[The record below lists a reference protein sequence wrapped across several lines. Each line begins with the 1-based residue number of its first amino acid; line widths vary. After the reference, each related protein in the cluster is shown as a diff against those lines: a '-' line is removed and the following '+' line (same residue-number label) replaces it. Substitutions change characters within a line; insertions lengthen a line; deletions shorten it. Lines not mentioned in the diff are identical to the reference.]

1 MIEKTQGKTWYIIY
15 PESLFNQGSRALPRV
30 VGMNAEC
37 VKRWNNGTTT
47 QSVLALLFHFFQLA
61 IGNTDLKNCVI
72 YCQENQHNPSH
83 STKARDACSSL
94 EQAQG

>member
-61 IGNTDLKNCVI
+61 IAWNTDLKNCVI
-72 YCQENQHNPSH
+72 YCQENQHNPLSCG
-83 STKARDACSSL
+83 KL
-94 EQAQG
+94 E